1 MCGESFVCGDVDNQ
15 HNAATHGVW
24 SGVNSAEPGSI
35 PPITTTLASASI
47 PNEIMKFA
55 NNISINPRRYDVS
68 IFMNWPANKELS

>member
-1 MCGESFVCGDVDNQ
+1 MLINQ
-15 HNAATHGVW
+15 PNAATHGVW
-24 SGVNSAEPGSI
+24 SGVYGVWSGVNSAERGSI

-55 NNISINPRRYDVS
+55 NNILINPRRYYMS